1 MAATQQMQINHL
13 ETVRGKLD
21 KRIQVLEALLK
32 SERDIAELKIRRL
45 NDELERY
52 RSGYSATDG
61 HSPALK
67 ELEMPP
73 TLRTIA
79 AVVIE

>member
-1 MAATQQMQINHL
+1 M
-13 ETVRGKLD
+13 
-21 KRIQVLEALLK
+21 
-32 SERDIAELKIRRL
+32 RRL

>member
-1 MAATQQMQINHL
+1 LLIEPPL
-13 ETVRGKLD
+13 FTVRGKLD

-32 SERDIAELKIRRL
+32 SERDIAELKIKRL
-45 NDELERY
+45 NDELERC

-61 HSPALK
+61 RSPALNAL

-79 AVVIE
+79 DVVIE